1 MHKSTVIPTIN
12 SITQWISVREAA
24 GATEKCRLRILNPHL
39 FFCLN
44 THREMTNFITL
55 PIPLSERSELKPN
68 YHTRA
73 KLKAFPL
80 NGCNPSP
87 DKWAAPLPLCY
98 RPLSPLPAFKPL
110 HSCQHTSSL
119 RQLWGN
125 SFDTSGTFALPRAT
139 YQSFIHD
146 KIFGIETN
154 LSERSCFDSNV
165 SNQNWCLAWWN
176 WESEGGSVY
185 LEGPLVVHVVRSD
198 PSMSRRPIC
207 SSGQWLHTFVL

>member
-24 GATEKCRLRILNPHL
+24 GATEKCGLRILNPHL

-110 HSCQHTSSL
+110 HSCQHTSFL

-125 SFDTSGTFALPRAT
+125 SFDTSGTFSLPRDL
-139 YQSFIHD
+139 S
-146 KIFGIETN
+146 IFYPWQNIWNRNKFARTQLFWFQCFYPILVDGVMK
-154 LSERSCFDSNV
+154 LRVRGRFSVFWRSI
-165 SNQNWCLAWWN
+165 
-176 WESEGGSVY
+176 GS
-185 LEGPLVVHVVRSD
+185 PCCQIWS
-198 PSMSRRPIC
+198 
-207 SSGQWLHTFVL
+207 